1 MQHLM
6 VAGVLVVMAVGVLA
20 EASVD
25 VASATLH
32 RLPRPVDNQPPN
44 QSVRC
49 ARRKGTKLMSAGIIL
64 RRTISPTP
72 RRPGWR
78 R

>member
-6 VAGVLVVMAVGVLA
+6 VTGVLVVMAVGVLA

-25 VASATLH
+25 VAPATLQH
-32 RLPRPVDNQPPN
+32 LPRPVDNQPPN

-49 ARRKGTKLMSAGIIL
+49 ARRKGTRLASF
-64 RRTISPTP
+64 
-72 RRPGWR
+72 
-78 R
+78 